1 MMNENLQ
8 KAQDSNRYTMR
19 KLHEVCHKY
28 GIRYFYDSGAL
39 IGAIRHKSFVPWDDD
54 IDVAFTREEYNKIM
68 ALPASVWGDDFRL
81 VTSSELTPGGFLDVV
96 TRLINVRDEVPI
108 SSYDKCIEKLNPEYK
123 DRMGIDLF
131 ILDNA
136 YQNDFRQKLL
146 KTRLTF
152 VYGLLMGHRD
162 NLDFSE
168 YSGASKLVV
177 RVLAAIGKHKS
188 LDRLYRRY
196 DKLSQSVGNNT
207 GRYFYSNYPIN
218 LIGIK
223 LEKKWFREVVPV
235 PVDDDMFDAP
245 IDYNEVLKAQY
256 GDYMQLPPED
266 KRKPDH
272 VKM

>member
-1 MMNENLQ
+1 MMNENLK

-81 VTSSELTPGGFLDVV
+81 VTSRELTPGGFLDVV

-108 SSYDKCIEKLNPEYK
+108 SSYDKCIEKLNPECK

-168 YSGASKLVV
+168 YSGVSKLVV

-223 LEKKWFREVVPV
+223 LEKKWFRDVVPV

-245 IDYNEVLKAQY
+245 IDYDEVLKAQY